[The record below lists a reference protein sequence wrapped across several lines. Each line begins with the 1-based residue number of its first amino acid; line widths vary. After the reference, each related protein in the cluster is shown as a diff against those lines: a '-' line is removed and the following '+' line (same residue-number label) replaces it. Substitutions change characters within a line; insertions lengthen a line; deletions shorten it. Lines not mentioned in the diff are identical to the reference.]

1 MINRMAK
8 LALVTAICAVSAN
21 SYADQAGATV
31 GNFQFALQQTE
42 YDYWGSSYT
51 PWKGF
56 SLGGSISNPVG
67 DSNAVQVDFKGFNL
81 ADKDDDGYYAVH
93 ALSGAAH
100 YIWKRGS
107 YDVGAFGGVLMT
119 NGYYG
124 SGTDMNLFL
133 GGEGRTDL
141 TDSISLHGQ
150 LGFLENQKSYYEYTG
165 SVYFGQAV
173 VSGFVGNNLLLE
185 ASLGF
190 IYGGVGDDSGEDAE
204 THTWG
209 VRAEYGFLKSLSGFI
224 AVSGHQDNDHWRDS
238 DFDTMSVALGVNY
251 GFGADSLKARHQAA
265 PAMKPM
271 NFDAISWLR
280 VDGY

>member
-1 MINRMAK
+1 MINGTVK
-8 LALVTAICAVSAN
+8 VTLVAAICAVSAN
-21 SYADQAGATV
+21 SMADTASNTV

-67 DSNAVQVDFKGFNL
+67 EKNAIQVDFKGFNL
-81 ADKDDDGYYAVH
+81 ADKDDDGYYPIH

-100 YIWKRGS
+100 YIWKRDS
-107 YDVGAFGGVLMT
+107 YDLGAFGGVLMT

-124 SGTDMNLFL
+124 SGTDMNLFI
-133 GGEGRTDL
+133 GGEARTNL
-141 TDSISLHGQ
+141 AGSLSLHGQ
-150 LGFLENQKSYYEYTG
+150 LGMLENQKSYYEYID

-173 VSGFVGNNLLLE
+173 LTGFVGNNLLLE
-185 ASLGF
+185 GSLGF
-190 IYGGVGDDSGEDAE
+190 IYGGVGDDSGEDAK

-209 VRAEYGFLKSLSGFI
+209 VRAEYGFLKSLSGFVS
-224 AVSGHQDNDHWRDS
+224 VSGHKDDDHWKSS
-238 DFDTMSVALGVNY
+238 DYDTVAIAVGVNY

-280 VDGY
+280 IDGY